1 MAIISA
7 VNFKI
12 AKTHLLAKKRQTLI
26 AMLGVTFGIAMFI
39 LMISFMSGFNEF
51 LEDTMLSS
59 TPDIRM
65 YNDINTDYSKSIVA
79 QSLNDTTHLAM
90 VSHQRP
96 KDVQAKIKTAYTIAT
111 DLSKDPRVIAVSP
124 QLTTQVFY
132 NNGPVQLNGSL
143 QGVNIDQESKLVN
156 LAGKMK
162 TGHSADLMTTSNGIL
177 LGQGLANKL
186 NAKLGDMVMLAS
198 PQGNV
203 MRFRVVGTFQFGIGT
218 LDNVRSYVNL
228 SSVQQL
234 MGKDNTYITDLNIKL
249 KDKNIAPKFSVELE
263 NRYKYT
269 AEDWGTANASATV
282 SIMIRNVMTFVVS
295 LTLLIVAGFGIYNIM
310 SMTIQNKLKDIAILK
325 AQGFSGPDIRQIF
338 IIESVTIGVMGAISG
353 LIFGFFLSLG
363 IYHLPFPK
371 NEFLN
376 ITHFPVTFHT
386 RHYVFGLVFGTLT
399 TLIAGLV
406 PSMKA
411 AKVDPVVILRG

>member
-1 MAIISA
+1 
-7 VNFKI
+7 
-12 AKTHLLAKKRQTLI
+12 
-26 AMLGVTFGIAMFI
+26 
-39 LMISFMSGFNEF
+39 
-51 LEDTMLSS
+51 
-59 TPDIRM
+59 
-65 YNDINTDYSKSIVA
+65 
-79 QSLNDTTHLAM
+79 
-90 VSHQRP
+90 
-96 KDVQAKIKTAYTIAT
+96 
-111 DLSKDPRVIAVSP
+111 
-124 QLTTQVFY
+124 
-132 NNGPVQLNGSL
+132 
-143 QGVNIDQESKLVN
+143 
-156 LAGKMK
+156 
-162 TGHSADLMTTSNGIL
+162 
-177 LGQGLANKL
+177 
-186 NAKLGDMVMLAS
+186 
-198 PQGNV
+198 
-203 MRFRVVGTFQFGIGT
+203 
-218 LDNVRSYVNL
+218 
-228 SSVQQL
+228 
-234 MGKDNTYITDLNIKL
+234 L
-249 KDKNIAPKFSVELE
+249 KDKNIAPKLSVELE

-386 RHYVFGLVFGTLT
+386 RHYMFGLVFGTLT